1 MGRLLRSSII
11 DYQLTRG
18 PSFFHTSIR
27 AKIREEVDGY
37 SASAD
42 FWIRCLYQGEKGDS
56 ADVEKGFLKGQLLVK
71 VLTVAFST
79 TLQNY

>member
-1 MGRLLRSSII
+1 MGHLLQSSII

-18 PSFFHTSIR
+18 PSFFYTSIC
-27 AKIREEVDGY
+27 AKVHDEVDGY

-42 FWIRCLYQGEKGDS
+42 FWIRCLYQGEMGDS
-56 ADVEKGFLKGQLLVK
+56 ADVKKGFLEGQLLIK